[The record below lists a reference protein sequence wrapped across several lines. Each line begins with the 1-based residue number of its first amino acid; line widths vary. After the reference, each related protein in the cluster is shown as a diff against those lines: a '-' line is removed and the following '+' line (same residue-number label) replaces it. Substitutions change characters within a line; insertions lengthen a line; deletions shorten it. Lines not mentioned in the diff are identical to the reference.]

1 MSSTRYL
8 ISLRPLKPFFFGGEQ
23 TFGEEGMEYV
33 ARSRC
38 LPQQTQLLGALRLFL
53 GEVNGLIWVHRN
65 GQYVPK
71 HKRNADQR
79 AEVRKKKKAKSGKPR
94 S

>member
-1 MSSTRYL
+1 MITINYSILMQNSMPMR
-8 ISLRPLKPFFFGGEQ
+8 KK
-23 TFGEEGMEYV
+23 
-33 ARSRC
+33 
-38 LPQQTQLLGALRLFL
+38 
-53 GEVNGLIWVHRN
+53 N
-65 GQYVPK
+65 K